1 MPRLRNQFKGLSKR
15 GYSPMPV
22 PVWLFLIIIVVLGVG
37 TLILEPRRRKAA
49 AERKALFEQRQ
60 RDRGEDVK

>member
-1 MPRLRNQFKGLSKR
+1 
-15 GYSPMPV
+15 MPV

-37 TLILEPRRRKAA
+37 TLILEPRRKKAA

-60 RDRGEDVK
+60 RDRGEDLK